1 VVEQLFCKQLAVG
14 SNPSAGST
22 SRHPGTSEPLFGGR
36 ASGSDEAQRAHERF
50 ESTRTCGH
58 GLLRIW
64 RRYTRPVFG
73 RKEAT
78 ASTEDATKALYV
90 HLAFDGG
97 IFVVRGDGR
106 QAWMTRARLDD
117 ELVELRASGGRLI
130 YSRDDPEHEP
140 SEHVHD
146 VFKRIVDSRPAGIQ
160 LLEKAH
166 PVAAAHGKQDVT
178 MLMLAA
184 HRGEIGLLTDLI
196 ARHVPLEARSN
207 KGYTALMLAANSGK
221 VECARLLLDA
231 NADPNARDNQSST
244 PVMFAAQHGSE
255 EIVRMLLEHGA
266 DRSARGDHGRTAA
279 DLARQKGH
287 QATVNLLEQSPP
299 A

>member
-1 VVEQLFCKQLAVG
+1 
-14 SNPSAGST
+14 
-22 SRHPGTSEPLFGGR
+22 
-36 ASGSDEAQRAHERF
+36 
-50 ESTRTCGH
+50 
-58 GLLRIW
+58 
-64 RRYTRPVFG
+64 VFG

-78 ASTEDATKALYV
+78 ATTEDATKALYV

-106 QAWMTRARLDD
+106 QAWMTQTRLDD

-140 SEHVHD
+140 SEHVND

-160 LLEKAH
+160 LLEVAH

-178 MLMLAA
+178 MLMIAA

-221 VECARLLLDA
+221 VECTRLLLDA
-231 NADPNARDNQSST
+231 NADPNARDHKSST
-244 PVMFAAQHGSE
+244 PLMFAAQRGFE
-255 EIVRMLLEHGA
+255 EIVRMLLENGA
-266 DRSARGDHGRTAA
+266 DRSASGDHGRTAA
-279 DLARQKGH
+279 DLARQNGH
-287 QATVNLLEQSPP
+287 QATVSLLDQFRP